1 MNTRQQE
8 YSSPSVLA
16 EPINEFLTTKRA
28 LGKSYLCEEKVLRL
42 LDRYLAARQ
51 IKTLPDITPELIES
65 FLASRPRPSA
75 KSYNQLIS
83 ALRRLFE
90 WLKIH
95 NMISDSPVHA
105 KPRRITT
112 QKAPFIFDATQ
123 AKCLLETAAQLP
135 SRSTAPDRG
144 ATYRMIFALLYALGL
159 RVGEVSRLQIHD
171 IDFQRNLLVIRQTKF
186 SKSRLV
192 PFGPRVGVVLL
203 DYFQQQTKRYGRLAL
218 EQPVFSFSRTTVR
231 PISTNTI
238 SWTFHQLI
246 PQLNLCV
253 PPGVSQPHLHCLRHS
268 FAVGTLLHW
277 YRSGIDPARRLI
289 HLSTFM
295 GHVSP
300 SSTAVYL
307 TITTELL
314 QSANKRFERFAIPIL
329 GGAKS

>member
-1 MNTRQQE
+1 MNTGQQK
-8 YSSPSVLA
+8 YSSLSVLA
-16 EPINEFLTTKRA
+16 DHINDFLTAKRA
-28 LGKSYLCEEKVLRL
+28 LGKSYVCEEKVLQL
-42 LDRYLAARQ
+42 LDRYLAVRQ

-83 ALRRLFE
+83 VLRRLFE

-95 NMISDSPVHA
+95 KIISDSPVHA
-105 KPRRITT
+105 KARRMTT
-112 QKAPFIFDATQ
+112 QKVPFIFDATQ
-123 AKCLLETAAQLP
+123 ARCLLETAAQLP

-144 ATYRMIFALLYALGL
+144 AAYRMIFALLYALGL
-159 RVGEVSRLQIHD
+159 RVSEVSRLQIHD

-192 PFGPRVGVVLL
+192 PFGPRVGAALL
-203 DYFQQQTKRYGRLAL
+203 DYFAQQTKRYGRLAL
-218 EQPVFSFSRTTVR
+218 EQPVFSFSRTTMR

-253 PPGVSQPHLHCLRHS
+253 PPGISPPHLHCLRHS

-277 YRSGIDPARRLI
+277 YRSGIDPAQRLI

-307 TITTELL
+307 SITMELL
-314 QSANKRFERFAIPIL
+314 QSANKRFEQFAIPVL
-329 GGAKS
+329 MEVKS